1 MSLQV
6 QTNVEDVMLQEV
18 EKTNRLCGALMKTPH
33 YQKITPEG
41 IFAIVQKAKSIG
53 MDPLD
58 ALNGGMYMVQGKV
71 EMSGQ
76 AMLALIRSKGH
87 SVSIDSKS
95 TNEFVIMHGKRAD
108 NGDTWKVE
116 FGIKD
121 AQLAGIYRNMWT
133 KYPKTM
139 CIWRCVSMLAR
150 FLFSDVIKGVYVAG
164 ELSNKEDCFANL
176 DQNIDIEVVDSKP
189 QQEPEMKCNKLEAEE
204 LQSLILQCPEDYQ
217 TKVFKFKK
225 DSNFESWE
233 DMPYKT
239 YQTVLGRV
247 KSIIEEEKQKALKEM
262 ELTQEVING

>member
-6 QTNVEDVMLQEV
+6 QTNYEDTMLQEV
-18 EKTNRLCGALMKTPH
+18 EKTNKLCGALMKTPH
-33 YQKITPEG
+33 YQKMGPEG

-76 AMLALIRSKGH
+76 AMLSLIRSKGH

-95 TNEFVIMHGKRAD
+95 TNEHVIIHGKRCD
-108 NGDTWKVE
+108 NGDTWRVE
-116 FGIKD
+116 FGVKD

-139 CIWRCVSMLAR
+139 CIWRCVSMLGR

-164 ELSNKEDCFANL
+164 EISNKEDCFSQL
-176 DQNIDIEVVDSKP
+176 DQNIDIEVVETKP
-189 QQEPEMKCNKLEAEE
+189 EPEKEMKCNKLEAEE
-204 LQSLILQCPEDYQ
+204 LQNLLLMCNQEFQ
-217 TKVFKFKK
+217 EKVFRFKSTSK
-225 DSNFESWE
+225 FESWE

-239 YQTVLGRV
+239 YLTVFEKI
-247 KSIIEEEKQKALKEM
+247 KSHIASEKEKALKEM
-262 ELTQEVING
+262 ETVEAVNE